1 MFEAVGRGQDVS
13 PEHVFAY
20 AALRPAE
27 RRDDGWWLTGR
38 PDSEGNAAEA
48 ERLVERCAEIELDG
62 LTFSLTH
69 VWRGEAVLRVA
80 GGADP
85 RVTDSDAFFRDR
97 HPVLRPQPVVAEA
110 ERTARAAERW
120 TREVSKER
128 KASGS
133 T

>member
-1 MFEAVGRGQDVS
+1 MLGYRPDEFPGRAVFEAVGRGQEVD

-27 RRDDGWWLTGR
+27 RRDEGWWLTGR
-38 PDSEGNAAEA
+38 PIPSATRRRPSGSSSAAP
-48 ERLVERCAEIELDG
+48 RSRSTG

-97 HPVLRPQPVVAEA
+97 HPVLGRSAVAP
-110 ERTARAAERW
+110 RRSDGPR
-120 TREVSKER
+120 R
-128 KASGS
+128 
-133 T
+133 